1 MKLILSNSDTY
12 IRAKNF
18 ISNEKGS
25 AGLWALVGLSALIGY
40 IKYLRPEVL
49 GKVHPL
55 LDSTLLVA
63 LTMVT
68 IFALGCALHMKS
80 IGERPSSRLKK
91 DIIKQIRELHS
102 IISFANKR
110 IFDVEQLLSQTPGSL
125 TPRGLDRLG
134 DVRRLVRAMERRLSE
149 VAILIR
155 NKDHASLVD
164 AFDILSKQ
172 LAVVENPLESL
183 IDSNPIPPIE
193 VWEWVP
199 TVQKLVMELEAEVR
213 KAA

>member
-1 MKLILSNSDTY
+1 MKLLLKNSNTFTPSK
-12 IRAKNF
+12 AF

-25 AGLWALVGLSALIGY
+25 AGLWALVGLSVLIGY
-40 IKYLRPEVL
+40 IKYLRPELL

-80 IGERPSSRLKK
+80 IGDRPSGRLRK
-91 DIIKQIRELHS
+91 DIIKQIRDLHS
-102 IISFANKR
+102 TVSFANKR
-110 IFDVEQLLSQTPGSL
+110 IFDVEQLLAQTPGSL

-134 DVRRLVRAMERRLSE
+134 DVRKLVRAMERRLSE
-149 VAILIR
+149 AAILIR

-183 IDSNPIPPIE
+183 IDSNPMPPIE
-193 VWEWVP
+193 VWEWAP
-199 TVQKLVMELEAEVR
+199 TVQKLVVELEGEVR